1 MGDEALLPSLEKV
14 SLFERPNDL
23 SSGFSPSVSSFGT
36 DEFLNRQCQPMSS
49 FGRGRNF
56 AAKGFQERNIEDA
69 SMQNRGSKGFSGGFG
84 QGKRLLICTCRIV
97 KLSCCLL
104 CCTPGFQGR
113 NAAEGS
119 SMHTKNKGF
128 KGFHGDFG
136 QCENRQRNM
145 SQSGILDST
154 GKGTFTDGAGPK
166 VTYVPPPPPDDEQAI
181 FARYETGMNFDKY
194 DENIVEV
201 SGLDPPAALM
211 SFADANIS
219 HTLTVNIAKAGYSK
233 PTPVQ
238 KYSIPIVLAGRDL
251 MACAQTGSGKTA
263 AFLVPIVAQMM
274 RDGVTASSFKQ
285 QQEPE
290 CIITGPTRELV
301 NQIFLEARKF
311 VYGTCIRPV
320 VVYGGTQIGHSVH
333 QVMQGCNILCA
344 TPGRLLDIIGRGK
357 ISLHNVKYLVL
368 DEADRMLDMGFGS
381 EMKKLISF
389 PDMPQK
395 DKRQTLMFSATFPEE
410 VQRLAGEFLKTDFLF
425 VVVGHVGG
433 ACSDVQQNILQ
444 VSQYLKRDKLME
456 ILRSTGNERTMVFVD
471 TKKKADFI
479 ACFLCQENI
488 PATSIHGDR
497 EQREREIALQDFR
510 SGKCPVLVATSVAA
524 RGLDIESVQ
533 NVINFDLP
541 STIEEYVHRIGRTGR
556 CGNTGKAV
564 CFFDNDSDGHLAQ
577 SLIKVLSDAQQEVPL
592 WLTEVAFESER
603 GRLSVNVRKHF
614 VPVVTEKEMFST
626 LIWMFVLLY
635 SSVAD
640 ENSIRDADIF
650 PSSAEI
656 KRGSSLKRFC
666 ILGKHHMPHR
676 NASHIIWKLNDEL
689 IAPENYNI
697 VNETVS
703 SITIPNFTYSTAYLE
718 CFMKYLDK
726 EQLLVHKEF
735 KSGFP
740 PDTPENISC
749 IYYFDDNLTC
759 TWNSGRKT
767 SFTRNYTLY
776 RKLVTNPNTIVSS
789 CQSKTESCS
798 FLYPDTPYSSAFCFQ
813 VKAENVLGEALSK
826 CVPIAMGKIEK
837 FDPPEIL
844 LVKTIS
850 GIKQLLTVTWK
861 MPEKIVPSQD
871 LTCQVQYRNL
881 YSNSTKYVTV
891 PLNSAEKTGSCNLTG
906 LWDSTEYS
914 VAVRCIS
921 NESIFWSEW
930 SGEKSGST
938 KEKAPLEKVDL
949 WRVIESSHSPGSRFV
964 HLMWKPLNSFPP
976 SGRILGY
983 KIQYF
988 PENKTELKMI
998 NNSTDKKITLLLN
1011 EEAHIVSVTAYNSAG
1026 NSPEAILRIPSTDE
1040 KTAQINGT
1048 ARTLPSNEEV
1058 VVEWVVSKPEATE
1071 YVVEWF
1077 EDLEMDPFS
1086 RSWQYVSNSTNW
1098 KTNKKNFKPFV
1109 CYNISVYP
1117 LYGNKVAAPYTVQ
1130 TYVQQKK
1137 PSEGP
1142 VADTGIPGKNEVTIK
1157 WNKISKDKRNGFITN
1172 YTIFYKPEDGKELNE
1187 TVNSNARQY
1196 RLKSLQ
1202 ANTQYTVYIM
1212 ASNEAGGTTGEP
1224 KTFKTLKLDKE
1235 DVILIALLVGISV
1248 FCLLGLWVTCILK
1261 KHVFKK
1267 VCWPDIPNPA
1277 ESIAVEWPL
1286 AASMNNSLLKKLASE
1301 AKTVD
1306 FEDIS
1311 VLEHC
1316 FPEENHVSEC
1326 IDINA
1331 EDMINGDKKILH
1343 KQENDV
1349 AKCFLPSMS
1358 YVITDQ
1364 FTRSQMKSTL
1374 ILVKEIQPMEMLA
1387 NDLCGS
1393 QQNSIKNEENDEVLK
1408 VEDFNEKTLFNP
1420 YLKNSVKTRE
1430 FLISESLPE
1439 HNMDECKSQSSVL
1452 PPFQQN
1458 VAGQP
1463 YITLDMF
1470 EPATAQ

>member
-84 QGKRLLICTCRIV
+84 QGINN
-97 KLSCCLL
+97 
-104 CCTPGFQGR
+104 GR
-113 NAAEGS
+113 
-119 SMHTKNKGF
+119 
-128 KGFHGDFG
+128 
-136 QCENRQRNM
+136 RVIP
-145 SQSGILDST
+145 QSGTLGSRE
-154 GKGTFTDGAGPK
+154 KGTFTEGAGPK